1 MLIST
6 WIILSGSLVSISLF
20 WFCPKEASNSIG
32 ISIDVPGLFS
42 WNIQNIKI
50 NKKKNRN
57 FFKEEKLFC
66 KHKTLFC
73 KDIGKKKH
81 YFSLT
86 WGQNERSVRKPEEPE
101 IGARSVRFGDPSEIS
116 LIQSYKKEDMKLNKL
131 FNLSSK
137 VTHWVQWS
145 LNNVSTFYRS
155 FYVTCFF
162 YWICLLLFYSY
173 IGLGDY
179 PY

>member
-50 NKKKNRN
+50 NKNRN

-66 KHKTLFC
+66 KHEKLFC

-81 YFSLT
+81 FFSLT
-86 WGQNERSVRKPEEPE
+86 WGENERSVRKPEEPE

-116 LIQSYKKEDMKLNKL
+116 LIQSLEDRRYEVTKKL
-131 FNLSSK
+131 FNPPSK
-137 VTHWVQWS
+137 VNHWVTVILKKMCPHSADHFMSQVFVFLTNLS
-145 LNNVSTFYRS
+145 V
-155 FYVTCFF
+155 FF
-162 YWICLLLFYSY
+162 
-173 IGLGDY
+173 
-179 PY
+179 